1 MLLFETVSLE
11 AENTSAA
18 HMEARPLGKRDE
30 KNEIR
35 KRMKTAD
42 RVSAQRRSLFSCRI
56 NQTAA
61 RTLKALCKL

>member
-18 HMEARPLGKRDE
+18 HMEARTIRKKGW

-42 RVSAQRRSLFSCRI
+42 RVSTQQRSLI
-56 NQTAA
+56 
-61 RTLKALCKL
+61 